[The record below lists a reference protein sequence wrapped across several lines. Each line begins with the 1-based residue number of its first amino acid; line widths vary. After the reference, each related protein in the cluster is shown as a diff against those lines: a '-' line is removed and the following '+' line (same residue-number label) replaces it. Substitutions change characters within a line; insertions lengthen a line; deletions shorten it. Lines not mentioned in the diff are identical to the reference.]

1 MADPASGG
9 NVIFTFDWEASW
21 GVPRTGG
28 SINGR
33 RMGLVSNS
41 LVGAQELEKNPTL
54 RGDYNPAAPSLGVK
68 SASGSMPHVLT
79 YVTAPFWF
87 EALFGNRTFSVDHH
101 TSTLQNTMPRSF
113 ICEKAITIGGTPK
126 YPFAYGVRINKMS
139 IPIAPNGFLQAAIDV
154 MAKDDIVNSSAYDAS
169 LVDWHSHT
177 PFTQMMLA
185 AADLKIGVGGGAS
198 AAVGYIRSGN
208 IDFTSNLDGDD
219 YRAGATGA
227 RGSLVAQTFDV
238 GGTLKVVL
246 DTVDVLNLMTVAG
259 TECELDVKWTH
270 SVGKTLRVQVHK
282 LQFSKTTPSITG
294 PGKIEVDANFMG
306 YYDSVASTSATV
318 TTYNDQADAVYA

>member
-1 MADPASGG
+1 MGDPASGG

-33 RMGLVSNS
+33 QMGLVSNT

-54 RGDYNPAAPSLGVK
+54 RGDYNPAAPALGVK
-68 SASGSMPHVLT
+68 SAAGSMPHVLT

-87 EALFGNRTFSVDHH
+87 EAMFGNRTFSVDHH
-101 TSTLQNTMPRSF
+101 TSKLSTNMPKSF
-113 ICEKAITIGGTPK
+113 ICEKAITINATPK
-126 YPFAYGVRINKMS
+126 YPFAYGIRVNKMS
-139 IPIAPNGFLQAAIDV
+139 IPIAPSGFLQAGIDV
-154 MAKDDIVNSSAYDAS
+154 LAKDDIVNSSAYDAS
-169 LVDWHSHT
+169 LVDWASHG

-185 AADLKIGVGGGAS
+185 AADLKIGVGGGAT

-246 DTVDVLNLMTVAG
+246 DTTSVLSLMTVAG
-259 TECELDVKWTH
+259 TECELEVTWTH
-270 SVGKTLRVQVHK
+270 SVGKSLKIHLHK
-282 LQFSKTTPSITG
+282 LQFSKSTPSITG
-294 PGKIEVDANFMG
+294 PGKIEVDATFQA
-306 YYDSVASTSATV
+306 YYDSVAGTTATV